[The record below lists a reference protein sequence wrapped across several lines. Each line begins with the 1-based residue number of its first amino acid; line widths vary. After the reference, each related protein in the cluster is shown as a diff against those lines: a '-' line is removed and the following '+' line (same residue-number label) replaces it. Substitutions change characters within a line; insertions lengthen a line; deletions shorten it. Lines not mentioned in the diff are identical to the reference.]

1 MQNFVSCMK
10 RLNARTPCVS
20 QFISCYLSISL
31 SIHGKGSEK
40 YIEVKLG
47 GGGGGGSYLAHGLSF

>member
-47 GGGGGGSYLAHGLSF
+47 GGGGGGHT